1 VSIRI
6 RWALCAALACGG
18 ALSAHAQRPAT
29 KPQAKPIRKSA
40 PTPGVRAALPPAWSV
55 AFAPDSNRLAIGG
68 YRTVTVWSVN
78 EGTRTAEWNVGK
90 DAVRA
95 MAFSPDGKLL
105 AVGGG
110 APGADGVLLL
120 LDARTGQMVR
130 SIPAHEDTVE
140 AVAFAGDILL
150 SAGDDE
156 RVVLTEVST
165 GRKVG
170 SLTEHVG
177 RCLAVA
183 VPLRTSEGSG
193 GAIFA
198 TGGDDKMVKIWDAE
212 LRRVV
217 VNFDQSGGSVWAVA
231 PFPQPGRFAAA
242 GGDGAVRLFQ
252 VRADRPGGGDG
263 DEMSATTKPETGLE
277 IKAMLRKGEPA
288 PRTGRLTATLSGHS
302 GPVYAV
308 AVSRNGN
315 WIASGGADRKV
326 VVWNGNGGR
335 VREHAEATSDIW
347 GLAISPNSRWLAASS
362 RDGRVRVYDLA
373 DGTLSREFPPP
384 PKGAKP

>member
-1 VSIRI
+1 MTIPTR
-6 RWALCAALACGG
+6 RALGAALVLAV
-18 ALSAHAQRPAT
+18 ASHAQAQRPAP
-29 KPQAKPIRKSA
+29 KPAAKSVRPA
-40 PTPGVRAALPPAWSV
+40 PAAPGVRAALPPAWSV
-55 AFAPDSNRLAIGG
+55 AFSPDSNRLAIGG
-68 YRTVTVWSVN
+68 YRSVTVWSVN
-78 EGTRTAEWNVGK
+78 EGTKAAQWEVTK

-95 MAFSPDGKLL
+95 LAYSPDGRYL

-110 APGADGVLLL
+110 APGVDGVLLL
-120 LDARTGQMVR
+120 LDARTGQTVR

-140 AVAFAGDILL
+140 AVAFAGDVLL

-156 RVVLTEVST
+156 RVVLTEIAT
-165 GRKVG
+165 GKKVG

-217 VNFDQSGGSVWAVA
+217 VNFDQSGGPVWAVA

-242 GGDGAVRLFQ
+242 GGDGSVRLFQ
-252 VRADRPGGGDG
+252 VRADRPGGANPDDPG
-263 DEMSATTKPETGLE
+263 AANKPETGLD
-277 IKAMLRKGEPA
+277 IKVVLRKGEPA
-288 PRTGRLTATLSGHS
+288 PRTGALAATLTGHN

-308 AVSRNGN
+308 AVARNGN

-326 VVWNGNGGR
+326 VVWNGAGGR
-335 VREHAEATSDIW
+335 VREHTEATSDIW

-362 RDGRVRVYDLA
+362 RDGKVRVYDLA
-373 DGTLSREFPPP
+373 DGTLAREFPPP
-384 PKGAKP
+384 PKGIAK

>member
-1 VSIRI
+1 MR
-6 RWALCAALACGG
+6 
-18 ALSAHAQRPAT
+18 AT
-29 KPQAKPIRKSA
+29 Q
-40 PTPGVRAALPPAWSV
+40 PPAWSV

-68 YRTVTVWSVN
+68 YRSVTVWSVN
-78 EGTRTAEWNVGK
+78 EGTKTAQWEVTK

-95 MAFSPDGKLL
+95 MAFSPDGRYL

-110 APGADGVLLL
+110 APGVDGVLLL
-120 LDARTGQMVR
+120 LDARTGQTVR

-140 AVAFAGDILL
+140 AVAFAGDVLL

-156 RVVLTEVST
+156 RVVLTELAT

-217 VNFDQSGGSVWAVA
+217 VNFDQSGGPVWAVA
-231 PFPQPGRFAAA
+231 SFPQPGRFAAA
-242 GGDGAVRLFQ
+242 GGDGSVRIFQ
-252 VRADRPGGGDG
+252 VRADRPGGANPEDAA
-263 DEMSATTKPETGLE
+263 ATTKPETGLD
-277 IKAMLRKGEPA
+277 IKAALRKGEPA
-288 PRTGRLTATLSGHS
+288 PRTGALAATLTGHT

-326 VVWNGNGGR
+326 VVWNGAGGR
-335 VREHAEATSDIW
+335 VREHGEAGSDIW

-362 RDGRVRVYDLA
+362 RDGKVRVYDLA
-373 DGTLSREFPPP
+373 DGTLAREFPPP
-384 PKGAKP
+384 AKGVAK